1 MSKAPKQR
9 RREDV
14 PHKDHVARYCNP
26 QRVIRD
32 PNTNAIIGVFPQAF
46 ELRPKIKESY
56 LSTHWMESFAVDV
69 DAQFQAVVAALR
81 DKLNIV
87 RPEAAVARL
96 NAGCVVQ
103 GGAMRKLSIRIRD
116 RSSRNDPGYSGIYG
130 MPRDNSDVE
139 FLALLANECCIEVR
153 GVAEVSGKS

>member
-81 DKLNIV
+81 DKLKIV

-103 GGAMRKLSIRIRD
+103 GGAMRELSIRIRD
-116 RSSRNDPGYSGIYG
+116 HSSRNDPGYSGIYG

-153 GVAEVSGKS
+153 GVAEVS